1 MSEIDKLLNVLL
13 LDTDKGGKEEE
24 ENGRDFLMNVMNQGK
39 GNLLPG
45 KTPRTVDRIKK
56 VSDTGI
62 DKLKSHFVQ
71 AAAKLEVERTGK
83 TVSKHVVNLYSTG
96 VSKIVKIDNIDQL
109 REDIDEDPIIRDS
122 MAEVGALLV
131 ETFGRYLAPLLVL
144 AHTVNRSEE
153 FLENIMG
160 NFENERGS
168 DDTLV
173 GDSSEK

>member
-39 GNLLPG
+39 GNLLSG

-96 VSKIVKIDNIDQL
+96 V
-109 REDIDEDPIIRDS
+109 DIDEDPIIRGS
-122 MAEVGALLV
+122 MAEVLL
-131 ETFGRYLAPLLVL
+131 FF
-144 AHTVNRSEE
+144 AHRENRSER
-153 FLENIMG
+153 FVENVRQV
-160 NFENERGS
+160 ENRQGS
-168 DDTLV
+168 DHTLV